1 MTTTFSSS
9 TTASGSRAAGARPR
23 RRWGRTTGLVGGVLA
38 ALLALLFAFPLLRA
52 AILSLTDGGSLTT
65 ANYGKLA
72 DFGAGLPTYL
82 WNSAVVTVITVA
94 GSLALAIPAGYGF
107 ARYNFRGKNLIFVMI
122 LAILMIPHPTILIP
136 LYVLL
141 GDLGLQNTLVGVAL
155 VMIMFQ
161 LPFSVFMMR
170 IAFTAVP
177 EELEEA
183 AMLDG
188 CSETRAML
196 RVSLAAVVPSV
207 VTVGLF
213 AFFAAWNEFLT
224 PLILLNDGSRF
235 TLPIALV
242 SLRSGDFGAVDL
254 GALQAGVI
262 VSALPCVVLFLLLQR
277 HYVRGLLAGAL
288 RG

>member
-1 MTTTFSSS
+1 MTTLLSPS
-9 TTASGSRAAGARPR
+9 TSAPAPAPVR
-23 RRWGRTTGLVGGVLA
+23 RRGPRIGRLTAVVAG
-38 ALLALLFAFPLLRA
+38 LLALVFAFPLVRA
-52 AILSLTDGGSLTT
+52 AVLSFVGDGGEIGLD
-65 ANYGKLA
+65 NYAKLA

-107 ARYNFRGKNLIFVMI
+107 ARYTFVGKNLIFVLI

-141 GDLGLQNTLVGVAL
+141 GDLGLQNTLIGVAL

-170 IAFTAVP
+170 IAFTALPV
-177 EELEEA
+177 ELEEA
-183 AMLDG
+183 AMIDG
-188 CSETRAML
+188 CSEFRAML
-196 RVSLAAVVPSV
+196 RVSLPAAVPSI

-224 PLILLNDGSRF
+224 PLILLNEGSLF

-262 VSALPCVVLFLLLQR
+262 VSALPCMVLFLLLQR

>member
-1 MTTTFSSS
+1 MTTLLSPS
-9 TTASGSRAAGARPR
+9 TSAPAPAPVR
-23 RRWGRTTGLVGGVLA
+23 RRGPRIGRLTAVVAG
-38 ALLALLFAFPLLRA
+38 LLALVFAFPLVRA
-52 AILSLTDGGSLTT
+52 AVLSFFGDGGEIGFD
-65 ANYGKLA
+65 NYAKLA

-107 ARYNFRGKNLIFVMI
+107 ARYTFVGKNLIFVLI

-141 GDLGLQNTLVGVAL
+141 GDLGLQNTLIGVAL

-170 IAFTAVP
+170 IAFSALPV
-177 EELEEA
+177 ELEEA
-183 AMLDG
+183 AMIDG
-188 CSETRAML
+188 CSEIRAML
-196 RVSLAAVVPSV
+196 RVSLPAAVPSI

-224 PLILLNDGSRF
+224 PLILLNEGSLF

-254 GALQAGVI
+254 GALQVGVI
-262 VSALPCVVLFLLLQR
+262 VSALPCMVLFLLLQR

>member
-1 MTTTFSSS
+1 MTSPS
-9 TTASGSRAAGARPR
+9 TTANGSPAAVARPR
-23 RRWGRTTGLVGGVLA
+23 RRWGRTTGVAGGVLA

-72 DFGAGLPTYL
+72 DFGAGLLTYL

-107 ARYNFRGKNLIFVMI
+107 ARYSFRGKNLIFVLI

-141 GDLGLQNTLVGVAL
+141 GDLGLQNTLIGVAL

-170 IAFTAVP
+170 IAFSAVP